1 MMKERTLSMIK
12 PDAVGSNH
20 IGSIIA
26 KFEKAGLKIIAAK
39 MAHLT
44 DAQAK
49 EFYAIHKDRPF
60 FQDLVKFITSGP
72 VMIMVL
78 EGDQA
83 IARNRE
89 IMGATDP
96 KKATSGTIR
105 AEFAKTIDENA
116 IHGSDGIDT
125 AKQEIAFFFK
135 PQEICTRTR

>member
-1 MMKERTLSMIK
+1 MKERTLSMIK

-20 IGSIIA
+20 IGNIIA

-49 EFYAIHKDRPF
+49 EFYAIHKERPF

-96 KKATSGTIR
+96 KKATAGTIR

-116 IHGSDGIDT
+116 IHGSDGVET